1 MSTALFENIIFG
13 PVSSRR
19 LGVSLGV
26 NLLPQHGKLC
36 DFDCIYCECGWNS
49 QHREDNRLPSSEEV
63 ASALEGRLKAF
74 AEEGKPLDTITFSAN
89 GEPTLHPDFPEIIDN
104 TLRLRDK
111 YCPKAKVSVLSNA
124 TMIWKPRV
132 REALLKVD
140 NPILKLDSPDIE
152 VVRSVNRPQGEYS
165 IETIVEGMEAFKGD
179 FILQTIFFKGSGYD
193 MLDPERVRRWY
204 GIVRRVRPRE
214 IMMYTIDR
222 DTPEHGLE
230 KVSVEEMAKIAGP
243 LEKEGFMVQIRG

>member
-74 AEEGKPLDTITFSAN
+74 AEEGKPLDTITFSGN
-89 GEPTLHPDFPEIIDN
+89 GEPTLHPDF
-104 TLRLRDK
+104 RK
-111 YCPKAKVSVLSNA
+111 
-124 TMIWKPRV
+124 
-132 REALLKVD
+132 
-140 NPILKLDSPDIE
+140 
-152 VVRSVNRPQGEYS
+152 
-165 IETIVEGMEAFKGD
+165 
-179 FILQTIFFKGSGYD
+179 
-193 MLDPERVRRWY
+193 
-204 GIVRRVRPRE
+204 
-214 IMMYTIDR
+214 
-222 DTPEHGLE
+222 
-230 KVSVEEMAKIAGP
+230 
-243 LEKEGFMVQIRG
+243 

>member
-74 AEEGKPLDTITFSAN
+74 AEEGKPLDTITFSGN

-152 VVRSVNRPQGEYS
+152 VVRSVNTLLRQLSKEWRLSKAISYCRPYFSRVQDM
-165 IETIVEGMEAFKGD
+165 ICW
-179 FILQTIFFKGSGYD
+179 ILNGCGGGT
-193 MLDPERVRRWY
+193 
-204 GIVRRVRPRE
+204 
-214 IMMYTIDR
+214 
-222 DTPEHGLE
+222 
-230 KVSVEEMAKIAGP
+230 VS
-243 LEKEGFMVQIRG
+243 